1 MLIWSFY
8 DLESFEAKFEAS
20 NYEAMM
26 IFMKLWQELVL
37 IIFGKFIKASEREK
51 EELIKALTSVLSKSN
66 YMGKNIRKLFF
77 FSHDCRLLF
86 YFHLFVVLLYLNRS
100 HPPIMRILLFGI
112 LNRRKELSKNV
123 FFHSFDNIKASV
135 LLFEVKD

>member
-1 MLIWSFY
+1 M
-8 DLESFEAKFEAS
+8 ESFEAKFEAS

-77 FSHDCRLLF
+77 FSHDCRLHFLF
-86 YFHLFVVLLYLNRS
+86 SFVCGLIVFEQVPSTNNAHIIIWNIEPKKRAFEERVLSL
-100 HPPIMRILLFGI
+100 I
-112 LNRRKELSKNV
+112 
-123 FFHSFDNIKASV
+123 
-135 LLFEVKD
+135 